1 MPFLQRCFTLK
12 LHFSLDFNIE
22 YGSQHLVVSGNPKFQ
37 SFKGIR
43 EGNFNSV
50 IIAHLNISSMTTN
63 IELLASKTVEN
74 IDILVISKRN

>member
-1 MPFLQRCFTLK
+1 MEGR
-12 LHFSLDFNIE
+12 FNC
-22 YGSQHLVVSGNPKFQ
+22 
-37 SFKGIR
+37 
-43 EGNFNSV
+43 V